1 MCLYRAENGITLAT
15 FCLDINSYVTK
26 LFKKKKSK
34 ELIKAKYWI
43 VILSG
48 REEKHSGAHKQTSDT
63 GNVLL

>member
-1 MCLYRAENGITLAT
+1 MCLYRVENGITLAT
-15 FCLDINSYVTK
+15 FCLDINSCVAK
-26 LFKKKKSK
+26 LFKKKSK
-34 ELIKAKYWI
+34 EMIKAKYWI